1 MFKERKIKKLLKKAS
16 KQGLNSAIMTYNKIL
31 ELDDSITAVY
41 NYIGLCYFELIDYD
55 SAEKYFLLSIEKFND
70 EFKSQHEVYYNLAF
84 TLQSQNKNEE
94 AEKYY
99 KISMNLNKD
108 YRFTYK
114 NYAYLLFQEKRYKE
128 ALEMFERYNSFGE
141 EAEVYNNIGI
151 INEELGNKA
160 KAVKSYEKSI
170 EVDERYAL
178 AYNNLGVLYLN
189 DKKYNDAS
197 KLFDDAIKFDSS
209 LVDAYNNLASVFVLD
224 KKYNAAISL
233 YTKALKVSPNHLI
246 ILINF
251 AKLYSYLDDRN
262 NMVLTLKKTLRLGY
276 QVEKILLIEE
286 FKSFENLE
294 NELRDK

>member
-31 ELDDSITAVY
+31 ELDDSLAAVY
-41 NYIGLCYFELIDYD
+41 NYIGLCYFELVDYEN
-55 SAEKYFLLSIEKFND
+55 AQKYFFLSIEKFSD
-70 EFKSQHEVYYNLAF
+70 EFKSEYEVYYNLAF
-84 TLQSQNKNEE
+84 TFQSSSKNEE

-99 KISMNLNKD
+99 KISMNLNKE
-108 YRFTYK
+108 YKFTYK

-128 ALEMFERYNSFGE
+128 ALDMFEKYNSFGE

-151 INEELGNKA
+151 INEELANKS
-160 KAVKSYEKSI
+160 KAIKSYEKSI
-170 EVDERYAL
+170 EIDETYAL

-197 KLFDDAIKFDSS
+197 KLFDDAIKFDST
-209 LVDAYNNLASVFVLD
+209 LVDAYNNLASIFVLD

-246 ILINF
+246 ILINL
-251 AKLYSYLDDRN
+251 AKLYSYLKDKN
-262 NMVLTLKKTLRLGY
+262 NMILTLKKTLKLGY
-276 QVEKILLIEE
+276 QIEKILVIEE
-286 FKSFENLE
+286 FKSFNNLE
-294 NELRDK
+294 NELRD